1 MKNKTLTREQL
12 ENIGSLI
19 TIKGT
24 KTCLGPLFAFSSGN
38 IFDATYG
45 KVPIT
50 KEESEAHNKAFDKA
64 IVEGLDENC
73 QIGQVGTFYYNDGE
87 KTVKT
92 FNGTLVSSNVRRSG
106 KVVTFF
112 RNGKIFRG
120 QMRKDAECINFKR
133 VE

>member
-1 MKNKTLTREQL
+1 MNAELTRSQL

-19 TIKGT
+19 TVKGT
-24 KTCLGPLFAFSSGN
+24 NTCLGPLFAFSSGN

-73 QIGQVGTFYYNDGE
+73 QIGQIGTFYYNDTE

-106 KVVTFF
+106 PVVTFF
-112 RNGKIFRG
+112 RNGKTFRG
-120 QMRKDAECINFKR
+120 RVQKDAECINFKR
-133 VE
+133 IE